1 MVFDVGIYMR
11 FIGRGL
17 GKWYLDP
24 TIEGALLATV

>member
-17 GKWYLDP
+17 GKWYLD
-24 TIEGALLATV
+24 EGALLAAVWVF